1 MGAGGMVSSA
11 TMALGRNRPRMAQR
25 EHRSLKQFLIGR
37 PLKNRE
43 LNHERLRVLSALSI
57 LSPDALSSVAYG
69 TEEILTVLVGISA
82 AALWFSLPIALVIV
96 LLLTVLV
103 ISYRQVIA
111 AYPGGGGAYMIGRD
125 ALGTLPALV
134 AGA

>member
-1 MGAGGMVSSA
+1 MPQQ
-11 TMALGRNRPRMAQR
+11 T
-25 EHRSLKQFLIGR
+25 RSLKQFLIGR

-43 LNHERLRVLSALSI
+43 LRSERLRVLAGLSI

-82 AALWFSLPIALVIV
+82 AALWFSIPIALVIV

-111 AYPGGGGAYMIGRD
+111 AYPQGVARTWWD
-125 ALGTLPALV
+125 ATV
-134 AGA
+134 SVNCRHS